1 MDREDIQGAASG
13 KLQAHYQTGSGANEA
28 QGTKGKEAE
37 SGYPRTADELFQEV
51 KPRLD
56 FTIKGTLGL
65 ELHGRSLPTSLRQR
79 MKNVIDRFQVTEQ
92 SSFIFMEAPAYHPE
106 AEFPLV
112 TVAANDVIRA
122 AVEAGLPTIRLF
134 CDALPSSLDSRLRDT
149 PRTPKPP
156 ILGLVYYLIA
166 EIVKLCPR
174 NEDLG
179 PIITFSELAF
189 LNAKSTSWPI
199 ALDLFSKLFELP
211 THLVCVVDN
220 FHAITGGT
228 EYEIFT
234 REFMDVLWEAVNVQ
248 KNRKILFTNSKPTF
262 DRLRDMPWPH
272 AELVEG
278 VAEVKLEE

>member
-1 MDREDIQGAASG
+1 
-13 KLQAHYQTGSGANEA
+13 
-28 QGTKGKEAE
+28 
-37 SGYPRTADELFQEV
+37 
-51 KPRLD
+51 
-56 FTIKGTLGL
+56 
-65 ELHGRSLPTSLRQR
+65 

-92 SSFIFMEAPAYHPE
+92 SSFVFMEAPAYHPE
-106 AEFPLV
+106 ADFPLV

-134 CDALPSSLDSRLRDT
+134 CDVLPSSLDLRLQD
-149 PRTPKPP
+149 PPWSPKPP

-166 EIVKLCPR
+166 QIVKLCPR

-189 LNAKSTSWPI
+189 LNAKSTSWPT
-199 ALDLFSKLFELP
+199 ALDLFSKLFKLP

-228 EYEIFT
+228 EYEMFT

-272 AELVEG
+272 TELVEG